1 MLTPRSERER
11 RIFFSNSAN
20 YSSDNLYPLLLT
32 HLALLTNMSDT
43 SKSVL
48 SNKEFSFLEVD
59 PTIIGFEV
67 KEISN
72 EATKDVLFE
81 QAESN
86 KRSNSNKSDQPK
98 KKHKNQVKQI

>member
-1 MLTPRSERER
+1 MRREE
-11 RIFFSNSAN
+11 FFPT
-20 YSSDNLYPLLLT
+20 LPTILLT
-32 HLALLTNMSDT
+32 IYILFYLHISPYLPICLILLNQYLVIRSFFPRGGSKPLSAL
-43 SKSVL
+43 
-48 SNKEFSFLEVD
+48 
-59 PTIIGFEV
+59 EV

>member
-1 MLTPRSERER
+1 MRDEREE
-11 RIFFSNSAN
+11 FFSNSAN

-48 SNKEFSFLEVD
+48 SNKEFSFPRGGSKPLSAL
-59 PTIIGFEV
+59 EV

>member
-1 MLTPRSERER
+1 MRDEKR
-11 RIFFSNSAN
+11 RIFFPT
-20 YSSDNLYPLLLT
+20 LPTILLT
-32 HLALLTNMSDT
+32 IYILFYLHISPYLPICLILLNQYLVIRSF
-43 SKSVL
+43 L
-48 SNKEFSFLEVD
+48 SLEVD
-59 PTIIGFEV
+59 PNHYRLLEV